1 MNRRTTSKSKA
12 AKEPVP
18 CQYDCGRVAQ
28 GSLSIYYYTFEPDEA
43 SRQGF
48 SVTIP
53 CCRECLKGAV
63 RVSFTIPEVAAKQGV
78 A

>member
-1 MNRRTTSKSKA
+1 MNRRTPRKSNPADK
-12 AKEPVP
+12 PVP
-18 CQYDCGRVAQ
+18 CQYDCGRVAE
-28 GSLSIYYYTFEPDEA
+28 GSLSIYYYTFEPDQA

-63 RVSFTIPEVAAKQGV
+63 HVSFKIPEVAAKQGV
-78 A
+78 